1 MAIISPGDAAAILVF
16 SVLALTLISLIHSMR
31 QLSITQ
37 ETLSATMPQL
47 MLKENEYLSTE
58 EQTSEY
64 LGELLHFENKA
75 ILCSY

>member
-1 MAIISPGDAAAILVF
+1 
-16 SVLALTLISLIHSMR
+16 
-31 QLSITQ
+31 
-37 ETLSATMPQL
+37 

-75 ILCSY
+75 ILCSYWNVLIFLWLYSDWLTVSR